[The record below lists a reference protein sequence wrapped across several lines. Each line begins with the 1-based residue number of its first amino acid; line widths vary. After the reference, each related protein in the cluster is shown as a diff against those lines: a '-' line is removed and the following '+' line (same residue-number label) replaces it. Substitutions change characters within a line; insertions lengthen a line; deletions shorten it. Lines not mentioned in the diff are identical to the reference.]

1 MVYSPVSRP
10 QVPLTF
16 RQWPPYDYKTDPL
29 TIPRFPSANP
39 LQNNS
44 SMPTPSS
51 LLDTYGS
58 SLLSKSANTL
68 GSLKPASNAVLSPDE
83 TFPSTVMP
91 QYRSMDVGTP
101 RSPDADGW
109 PWHLTSSNSPQ
120 GYAWPPT
127 FTPNGSTN
135 HLHTSSRNLNDYPSP
150 ISSLESL
157 PSKSSVGSSGLDYHT
172 LPSSFNDD
180 TKPTAF
186 PLNMAGVPLSDASS
200 QPSFAFAQN
209 SVDRVFNPKP
219 KLYYPSKSMTNVHN
233 SIAKPALSRQSY
245 SSGSI
250 PLKSSLNTAVSAQ
263 PSALSNQI
271 SPVVG
276 SPVLNSS
283 KFSVSAPRA
292 DQLSPELQQ
301 LKQTNVP
308 SVSQRPRAA
317 TPGSNNSS
325 TTSTGKRALYKTE
338 PCKNWQTTGNCRYG
352 NKCQFAH
359 GEDELKEPP
368 RHPKYKSE
376 PCRSFM
382 LYGYCPYG
390 LRCCF
395 LHDEQGLINS
405 QQNNIQ
411 EAVNADIK

>member
-1 MVYSPVSRP
+1 MVYSPMSRP

-29 TIPRFPSANP
+29 TIPRFPNSTP
-39 LQNNS
+39 LQNTS
-44 SMPTPSS
+44 SLPTSSS

-68 GSLKPASNAVLSPDE
+68 GNLKPANNTVLSPDE

-101 RSPDADGW
+101 KSPDADGW
-109 PWHLTSSNSPQ
+109 PWHLTSNNTQ
-120 GYAWPPT
+120 GYAWSQS
-127 FTPNGSTN
+127 FNPNASAN
-135 HLHTSSRNLNDYPSP
+135 YLHSSSRNLNDYPSP
-150 ISSLESL
+150 ISSLDSL
-157 PSKSSVGSSGLDYHT
+157 PSKSSVGSSGLDFHPI
-172 LPSSFNDD
+172 PSSLNDD
-180 TKPTAF
+180 AKPT
-186 PLNMAGVPLSDASS
+186 PYPMNMAGVSMGEASS
-200 QPSFAFAQN
+200 HPSFTFAQN

-219 KLYYPSKSMTNVHN
+219 KLYYPSKSSTNVRTT
-233 SIAKPALSRQSY
+233 KPVLSRQSY

-250 PLKSSLNTAVSAQ
+250 PSIPLKSSINTTVGAQ

-276 SPVLNSS
+276 TPVLNSS
-283 KFSVSAPRA
+283 KFSAGALPEQA
-292 DQLSPELQQ
+292 SPEQ
-301 LKQTNVP
+301 LKQTNINNAAN
-308 SVSQRPRAA
+308 QRPRAA
-317 TPGSNNSS
+317 TPGSNNGS

-359 GEDELKEPP
+359 GDDELKEPP

-395 LHDEQGLINS
+395 LHDEQRFLNS
-405 QQNNIQ
+405 QQNIQ
-411 EAVNADIK
+411 EVINTDIK